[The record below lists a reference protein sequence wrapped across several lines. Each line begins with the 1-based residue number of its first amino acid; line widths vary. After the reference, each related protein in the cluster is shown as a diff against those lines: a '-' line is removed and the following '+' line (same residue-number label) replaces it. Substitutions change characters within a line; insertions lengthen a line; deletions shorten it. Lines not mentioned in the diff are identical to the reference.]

1 MKIIYN
7 TFLKGGEKM
16 YLIFYQKRNGDV
28 ICRIRNTMPQY
39 GIGKETSMG
48 WTIIDIKQKFKNS
61 YYSFPEYRRL
71 ENNRRKKY
79 NLIKI
84 LKKCFNKYVT
94 QLFFILLLFLLLK
107 K

>member
-1 MKIIYN
+1 
-7 TFLKGGEKM
+7 M

-48 WTIIDIKQKFKNS
+48 WKIVDIKQRFKSS
-61 YYSFPEYRRL
+61 YYSFSEYNKL
-71 ENNRRKKY
+71 ENKRRKQYK
-79 NLIKI
+79 LIKYI
-84 LKKCFNKYVT
+84 QKYFSKYIT
-94 QLFFILLLFLLLK
+94 QLLFILLIFFLLK

>member
-1 MKIIYN
+1 
-7 TFLKGGEKM
+7 M

-48 WTIIDIKQKFKNS
+48 WTIIDIKQRFKSS
-61 YYSFPEYRRL
+61 YYSFSEYNKL
-71 ENNRRKKY
+71 EKKRRKIY
-79 NLIKI
+79 NFIKI
-84 LKKCFNKYVT
+84 MKKCFNKYVS
-94 QLFFILLLFLLLK
+94 QLLFILLLFFLLK

>member
-1 MKIIYN
+1 
-7 TFLKGGEKM
+7 M

-48 WTIIDIKQKFKNS
+48 WKIVDIKQRFKSS
-61 YYSFPEYRRL
+61 YYSFTEYNKL
-71 ENNRRKKY
+71 EKNRRKRY
-79 NLIKI
+79 QFIKV
-84 LKKCFNKYVT
+84 LKKYFNKYIY
-94 QLFFILLLFLLLK
+94 QLLFILLLFFLLK